1 MLRAQA
7 NLRSNFL
14 LEYTKMG
21 EKRNIPP
28 RSDPGPRARHLGPR
42 TWANLKERNAE
53 PKQRVEHQFLSFFA
67 CALSTIIA
75 HTQQGVRWA
84 HPGCLV
90 ALGARGGARQRG
102 ST

>member
-21 EKRNIPP
+21 GKRNILS
-28 RSDPGPRARHLGPR
+28 RSDRRAESGPR
-42 TWANLKERNAE
+42 TSRSSDLAWANLKERNAE

-67 CALSTIIA
+67 
-75 HTQQGVRWA
+75 
-84 HPGCLV
+84 
-90 ALGARGGARQRG
+90 
-102 ST
+102 

>member
-21 EKRNIPP
+21 DGRNPTKIPSNT
-28 RSDPGPRARHLGPR
+28 RQSAR

-67 CALSTIIA
+67 CALSTTIA